1 MDVIGLQVYFVH
13 TFKLRFGKQEGVS
26 VLQRKTSPPMWEWW
40 PAVPPSSSSAAAHDE
55 EHDNNMF
62 KPNTNLYQYSSPPV
76 LVLQGC
82 SHARAL
88 SSMLHQCTDAP
99 FPCPPHA
106 VTLTVQRPSAYSLGW
121 HIPGATPSLQ
131 VCLDVVA
138 AAWTHSSHFKWL
150 CGAWAQHMLVWL
162 CPTLCKGLCSCEQLV
177 Y

>member
-1 MDVIGLQVYFVH
+1 MWSGCRSTLCTLLSCGLESRKVWVFFREKQVLLCESDDQQCHHHHQQQQHMMKNMTITCLNLTQICISIVH
-13 TFKLRFGKQEGVS
+13 HQFWFYKG
-26 VLQRKTSPPMWEWW
+26 
-40 PAVPPSSSSAAAHDE
+40 AVTLGPFLPCCTNARMLPSLA
-55 EHDNNMF
+55 
-62 KPNTNLYQYSSPPV
+62 
-76 LVLQGC
+76 
-82 SHARAL
+82 
-88 SSMLHQCTDAP
+88 
-99 FPCPPHA
+99 PPHA